1 MINLKSLEMATRKAN
16 FTYTN
21 EGPYHSYTAYVLW
34 QNPARTA
41 VSCTV
46 VGNVL
51 TAEVNPVLGKRV
63 TLTGLGVV
71 GEKYIIPL
79 TGDDFQLAET
89 LEDAKNAVSITVAD
103 GTGTV
108 RDADITAEDTF
119 EVLQSYQVGPSG
131 QVAFLNEPQSYTL
144 DDKAYINCYF
154 APISGPVANISH
166 ILYQFSPNAGNEFEV
181 YAFPSDVYGLAEATT
196 TSIPSGQTLRIT
208 AKPYLRVQIDA

>member
-16 FTYTN
+16 FTYTE

-41 VSCTV
+41 VSCTA

-51 TAEVNPVLGKRV
+51 TAEINPVLGKRV

-89 LEDAKNAVSITVAD
+89 LEDAENSVFITVAD

-119 EVLQSYQVGPSG
+119 EVLQSYQVGS
-131 QVAFLNEPQSYTL
+131 ANESFLVEPNGYLNSE
-144 DDKAYINCYF
+144 KAYVNYKSVFIGG
-154 APISGPVANISH
+154 PIGNISH
-166 ILYQFSPNAGNEFEV
+166 ILYEFSPDAGVVSFA
-181 YAFPSDVYGLAEATT
+181 YPSNVYGLAEATT

-208 AKPYLRVQIDA
+208 AKPYLRVQTDA